1 GGDKKTKIAVKV
13 YKEIVK
19 VRKYDVNKL
28 ELSELLRISKQDV
41 GISNKEIS
49 NTLNVPITKVEH
61 WFRTD
66 KSFAIPDA
74 SVWFELKQIL
84 NITNTDH
91 DEAITTF
98 ISKESNF
105 DTTNRIYDTNH
116 LSPTLNTT
124 SEPKVAVL
132 GNTSNTGHKSH
143 DVHDTDGL
151 SPTVAARDYKGP
163 KQIAVREATKQGY
176 AIAEQGDSVNVTYPD
191 SKTRRCR
198 VGKQVAQTLQAGE
211 VNQGVVMPKEEYG
224 RFGRQASE
232 TINENM
238 DAVSDGMTINAFNKT
253 IDNTFL
259 SPTLTT
265 RPEGFKTAILPITNG
280 LRIRKL

>member
-1 GGDKKTKIAVKV
+1 MATKLEQLKEWAKQNVTMIDLLPNNSNLQVTTRLIDVLEDEVDEKYYLSEEKTKKLTLNTDLSGKLNMYNYNERDKVHSVNKVSPTLNTMQGGDRKPKIAVKG

-28 ELSELLRISKQDV
+28 ELSEMLRISKQDV

-49 NTLNVPITKVEH
+49 NTLNVPSTKEEH

-66 KSFAIPDA
+66 KSFAIPYA

-91 DEAITTF
+91 AEAITTF

-116 LSPTLNTT
+116 LSPSLNTT

-151 SPTVAARDYKGP
+151 SQTVA
-163 KQIAVREATKQGY
+163 E
-176 AIAEQGDSVNVTYPD
+176 
-191 SKTRRCR
+191 
-198 VGKQVAQTLQAGE
+198 
-211 VNQGVVMPKEEYG
+211 
-224 RFGRQASE
+224 
-232 TINENM
+232 
-238 DAVSDGMTINAFNKT
+238 SD
-253 IDNTFL
+253 
-259 SPTLTT
+259 
-265 RPEGFKTAILPITNG
+265 
-280 LRIRKL
+280 